1 MGQPGFEPG
10 TSVLSSS
17 ILAEYLDELAL
28 KGRSSTYISH
38 VRRCLD
44 KYVQQYTELTH
55 VSARAFLRQ
64 YSHLSASTR
73 ASYTI
78 YVRGLFKHFGLP
90 FDLSVRIPR
99 RLPPHVASSDI
110 ERLAY
115 SISHKATH
123 KQSSVRDM
131 VLLETAIN
139 TGLRRSELANL
150 KVRDIDFDSQRLK
163 VVNGKGGR
171 DRVISLRP
179 AIRDSLARLC
189 IGKLQSD
196 TVFGLRPKTVSAKV
210 RYWAKKAGVDI
221 HAHSFRHYFAT
232 TLVDK
237 GANIRAVQELLGH
250 ESLATTEKYLAV
262 SAKHLEETIKLLG

>member
-99 RLPPHVASSDI
+99 RLPLMLPALTSSALLTASVT
-110 ERLAY
+110 RLLT
-115 SISHKATH
+115 S
-123 KQSSVRDM
+123 R
-131 VLLETAIN
+131 
-139 TGLRRSELANL
+139 
-150 KVRDIDFDSQRLK
+150 
-163 VVNGKGGR
+163 
-171 DRVISLRP
+171 
-179 AIRDSLARLC
+179 
-189 IGKLQSD
+189 
-196 TVFGLRPKTVSAKV
+196 V
-210 RYWAKKAGVDI
+210 RY
-221 HAHSFRHYFAT
+221 
-232 TLVDK
+232 
-237 GANIRAVQELLGH
+237 
-250 ESLATTEKYLAV
+250 
-262 SAKHLEETIKLLG
+262 ETWYSWRQPSILDCAEASWQI

>member
-1 MGQPGFEPG
+1 MSLRKQAIILGITPSYLSMLVNGKRKWPDALSHRYDELVNTPNQSVNKQGSSGFLPAKLKEVVVGQPGFEPG

-150 KVRDIDFDSQRLK
+150 RVRDIDFDSQRLK
-163 VVNGKGGR
+163 VVNGK
-171 DRVISLRP
+171 
-179 AIRDSLARLC
+179 
-189 IGKLQSD
+189 
-196 TVFGLRPKTVSAKV
+196 
-210 RYWAKKAGVDI
+210 
-221 HAHSFRHYFAT
+221 
-232 TLVDK
+232 
-237 GANIRAVQELLGH
+237 
-250 ESLATTEKYLAV
+250 
-262 SAKHLEETIKLLG
+262 